1 MNFNHKCVQN
11 MYALF
16 VPVLIFLSLSSCS
29 TVDPETKRVFTEEYP
44 KLYEA
49 IYQRDGDRILEYV
62 SHPDSLIRAQTWR
75 ALMQSPIQDLDA
87 QIQEVMR
94 ANHDEAWAS
103 LWFKNLDEKHIE
115 YFHAIWNNQ
124 PHLRKGLLV
133 LFSEVGERSTFELLL
148 NENEIGDDVYDFK
161 LAYAIGARSRLLE
174 LTIEEEIRL
183 IDRALSTKDGRKTQ
197 AYLYGYY
204 RARKQFSD
212 EAEQYAL
219 AKWDEY
225 YPSSEEGN
233 QSLVR
238 IFSANHLDA
247 VLRHFPI
254 ESYERMDVQLAVEV
268 TQAIARYEPSNY
280 SQVIINALL
289 DHRNPSVQISA
300 LQAIQRHP
308 AVAEKLFRDIMNKI
322 ALINY
327 RDPLARMEAF
337 NTILDPSGYVEEII
351 NVAGENPSLQAL
363 KYEILEK
370 VNSNEDFLE
379 MLIEDINT
387 ENRLLKFYAV
397 QYLST
402 WWPEADESI
411 KNGKVEIVKEVVID
425 IVKMGDRSMTTS
437 LTPIFMDSFVFPDD
451 DYAIFEDLFKGFRLP
466 GDVEVYQSLSQV
478 LFVRFEDQAQYLID
492 SLAMEGNQALNQTLL
507 AQGWDILQGDYYQEE
522 FRKPDWNRVAKL
534 TANPYVVIETAKGD
548 IILEL
553 DIEIAPV
560 TIAGMDSLMKAG
572 AYQYTP
578 FHRVIPN
585 FVIQGGDVET
595 QDGFGGP
602 GYVVPTEASSTMYNR
617 GIVGI
622 ASAGVDTEGS
632 QFFIMHQWKPH
643 LNGRYSVIGKVVEGM
658 EVVDRIVQ
666 GDIIDRMYWY

>member
-49 IYQRDGDRILEYV
+49 IFQRDGDRILEYV

-115 YFHAIWNNQ
+115 YFHGIWNDQ

-254 ESYERMDVQLAVEV
+254 EAMKEWMFNLRLKSLK
-268 TQAIARYEPSNY
+268 P
-280 SQVIINALL
+280 LL
-289 DHRNPSVQISA
+289 DMN
-300 LQAIQRHP
+300 LQ
-308 AVAEKLFRDIMNKI
+308 
-322 ALINY
+322 
-327 RDPLARMEAF
+327 
-337 NTILDPSGYVEEII
+337 
-351 NVAGENPSLQAL
+351 
-363 KYEILEK
+363 
-370 VNSNEDFLE
+370 
-379 MLIEDINT
+379 
-387 ENRLLKFYAV
+387 
-397 QYLST
+397 
-402 WWPEADESI
+402 
-411 KNGKVEIVKEVVID
+411 
-425 IVKMGDRSMTTS
+425 
-437 LTPIFMDSFVFPDD
+437 
-451 DYAIFEDLFKGFRLP
+451 
-466 GDVEVYQSLSQV
+466 
-478 LFVRFEDQAQYLID
+478 
-492 SLAMEGNQALNQTLL
+492 
-507 AQGWDILQGDYYQEE
+507 
-522 FRKPDWNRVAKL
+522 
-534 TANPYVVIETAKGD
+534 
-548 IILEL
+548 IILKL
-553 DIEIAPV
+553 
-560 TIAGMDSLMKAG
+560 S
-572 AYQYTP
+572 
-578 FHRVIPN
+578 
-585 FVIQGGDVET
+585 
-595 QDGFGGP
+595 
-602 GYVVPTEASSTMYNR
+602 
-617 GIVGI
+617 
-622 ASAGVDTEGS
+622 
-632 QFFIMHQWKPH
+632 
-643 LNGRYSVIGKVVEGM
+643 
-658 EVVDRIVQ
+658 
-666 GDIIDRMYWY
+666 